1 MRRAI
6 FPRGDASLISYL
18 IRKFIPNEK
27 TASAQAV
34 RTAYGTLAGI
44 LGVVLNVLL
53 CLGKLF
59 AGILS
64 GSIAITADAV
74 NNLSDAGSSLIT
86 LFGFKL
92 SSKKP
97 DPHHPFGHG
106 RIEYLAGLAVS
117 LLILMMG
124 VELMKSSVLKI
135 ITPEPVSFSLV
146 TAIILIVSVLV
157 KLYMSVYNKNLGKK
171 IHSPAMEA
179 TAADCRS
186 DALATTV
193 VLIAMLIAHFTEIN
207 IDGWTGILVS
217 LAIFWAGYG
226 AARDTISPLLGE
238 SPDPDLVE
246 EIRRHVLAA
255 PSVLGIHDLIVH
267 DYGPGRRMVSL
278 HAEVPAG
285 GDILTLHDSID
296 HLEHQLREKLGCETV
311 IHMDPVVT
319 DDESLAPIREQITGL
334 LQRELDPSL
343 QLHDF
348 RIVTGPTHTNIIFDA
363 VVPFGFRLTDE
374 ELKKEISRLI
384 RTLDENY
391 YAVVDIDHSYIQ

>member
-1 MRRAI
+1 M
-6 FPRGDASLISYL
+6 ISYL
-18 IRKFIPNEK
+18 IRKFIPAEK
-27 TASAQAV
+27 EAGAQAV

-44 LGVVLNVLL
+44 LGIVLNVLL

-59 AGILS
+59 AGVLS

-124 VELMKSSVLKI
+124 VELFKSSVQKI
-135 ITPEPVSFSLV
+135 LSPEPVSFSLI
-146 TAIILIVSVLV
+146 TALILIVSVLV
-157 KLYMSVYNKNLGKK
+157 KLYMSVYNKNLGQK

-193 VLIAMLIAHFTEIN
+193 VLVTMLIAYFTGHT
-207 IDGWTGILVS
+207 IDGWAGLLVS
-217 LAIFWAGYG
+217 FSIFWAGYS
-226 AARDTISPLLGE
+226 AARETINPLLGQ
-238 SPDPDLVE
+238 SPDPDLVD
-246 EIRRHVLAA
+246 EIRRQVLAA
-255 PSVLGIHDLIVH
+255 PNVLGIHDLIVH

-285 GDILTLHDSID
+285 GDILTLHDGID

-319 DDESLAPIREQITGL
+319 DDLSVAPMREQVTGL
-334 LQRELDPSL
+334 LQRELDPAL

-374 ELKKEISRLI
+374 ELKKEIARLI

>member
-1 MRRAI
+1 MIRVLA
-6 FPRGDASLISYL
+6 ALL
-18 IRKFIPNEK
+18 IRNHEN
-27 TASAQAV
+27 TADARV
-34 RTAYGTLAGI
+34 RGAYGVLCSAVGIALNVILFAAKYLAG
-44 LGVVLNVLL
+44 V
-53 CLGKLF
+53 
-59 AGILS
+59 LS

-157 KLYMSVYNKNLGKK
+157 KLYMSVYNKNIGKK

-193 VLIAMLIAHFTEIN
+193 VLIAMLIAHFTRIN

-246 EIRRHVLAA
+246 EIRREVLAA
-255 PSVLGIHDLIVH
+255 PDVLGIHDLIIH

-285 GDILTLHDSID
+285 GDILALHDGID
-296 HLEHQLREKLGCETV
+296 HLEHRLREKLGCEAV

-319 DDESLAPIREQITGL
+319 DDDSISPIRAQVIGL
-334 LQRELDPSL
+334 LQSEIDSSL

-363 VVPFGFRLTDE
+363 VVPFGFRLTDDD
-374 ELKKEISRLI
+374 LKKEIARVI
-384 RTLDENY
+384 RTLDQNY